1 MRLGNSQK
9 VCKLLVC
16 VCVCAH
22 VCVLVTE
29 SCLTLCNPMDYNP
42 PGSFVHGV
50 FQARTLYH
58 LPCSN
63 LSPDKSKET
72 KADGALET
80 EYQRGELQSGVVVET
95 SRLLLKENKRKY
107 NMAEEKKYYRM
118 SRK

>member
-29 SCLTLCNPMDYNP
+29 SCLTLCNPVDYNP

-72 KADGALET
+72 KADGLDSNN
-80 EYQRGELQSGVVVET
+80 GERNYT
-95 SRLLLKENKRKY
+95 FPCPTILLCSKR
-107 NMAEEKKYYRM
+107 
-118 SRK
+118 